1 MWIFIS
7 LINKIFSYIDIDERL
22 IFQDYDNDYHRI
34 FLKMTNLKF
43 KLTFDIINKI
53 REYIYIKLNI

>member
-7 LINKIFSYIDIDERL
+7 LINRIFSYIDIDERL

-53 REYIYIKLNI
+53 RDYIYILS

>member
-7 LINKIFSYIDIDERL
+7 LINRIFSYIDIDERL
-22 IFQDYDNDYHRI
+22 IFQDYDNDYYRI

>member
-53 REYIYIKLNI
+53 RDYIYILS